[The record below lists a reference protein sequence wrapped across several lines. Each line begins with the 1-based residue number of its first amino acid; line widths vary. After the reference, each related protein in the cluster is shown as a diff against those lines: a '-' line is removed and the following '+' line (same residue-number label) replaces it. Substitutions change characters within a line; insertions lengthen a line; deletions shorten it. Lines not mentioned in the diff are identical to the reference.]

1 MTDRE
6 EFEEH
11 ADGDCLPIVRLADG
25 QYAHEAT
32 QYAWTAWQA
41 CAAIKQRRIDELEA
55 QLDRMRYHKTL
66 VSVAAI
72 GTINRPEELADLPYR
87 VVVTSGPIPHE
98 PQEPKP

>member
-6 EFEEH
+6 EFE
-11 ADGDCLPIVRLADG
+11 AWFFSSKYAQVVNPSAGDVQRGLD
-25 QYAHEAT
+25 
-32 QYAWTAWQA
+32 AWQA